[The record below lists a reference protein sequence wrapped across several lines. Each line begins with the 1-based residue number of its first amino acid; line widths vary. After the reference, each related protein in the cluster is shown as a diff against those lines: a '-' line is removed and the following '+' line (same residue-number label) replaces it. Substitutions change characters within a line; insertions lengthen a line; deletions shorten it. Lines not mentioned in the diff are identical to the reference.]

1 MNSFRGMQW
10 NSRNVILDS
19 SFSILAVHQVH
30 GFAKSQTR
38 LSDFHFLFTTST
50 TWEASVGLG
59 MKKFHSLSCFSP
71 HAKRK
76 LNVEEKFWILSLME
90 TVALS
95 QYTDV
100 RCFCCVWPVFMA
112 INYVGWSTESQVQ
125 RRKWLVVFGEK
136 ESAIHFSLFF
146 SPEIFREDV

>member
-1 MNSFRGMQW
+1 M
-10 NSRNVILDS
+10 I
-19 SFSILAVHQVH
+19 A
-30 GFAKSQTR
+30 
-38 LSDFHFLFTTST
+38 LSPSLLFIKFMVLQRVRPDWVTFTSLFTTST

-146 SPEIFREDV
+146 PLRFLEKMYNYIE